1 MPREDPLWSPFVA
14 EQFLRAAEALV
25 EVVLRECLLFTVEE
39 VTGKEAEEEE
49 TEGEGRKKDPPVGKG
64 SSTKEAVKRKEAAN
78 QLMAAIVKVQ
88 RGKEREGEGARE
100 ISRAA
105 TVMEEEEKE
114 GNMAPDNKEK
124 ESSTE
129 EDLESVAVLEEDEV
143 QVAVIDEAKVV
154 ENSDAEAVV
163 EDNNEVVVLEDKG
176 KVQLE
181 GSDGMKVFGDKREV
195 LAQVVDDDD
204 IVVVEEDKEEE
215 EGDKVEEESKDK
227 EDAEEKT
234 EGEKSPSEDLPLPS
248 VPKRKNLSTTSS
260 DSSLGGGAEAKK
272 MRPNEA
278 GKTGKKPHRK
288 RLRCQAFI
296 ATWDCRNK

>member
-1 MPREDPLWSPFVA
+1 M
-14 EQFLRAAEALV
+14 
-25 EVVLRECLLFTVEE
+25 VLRECLLFTVEE

-49 TEGEGRKKDPPVGKG
+49 TEGEERKKDPPVGKG
-64 SSTKEAVKRKEAAN
+64 SSIKEAVKRKEAAN

-114 GNMAPDNKEK
+114 GNMGPDNKEK

-129 EDLESVAVLEEDEV
+129 EDLESVAVLEEDQV
-143 QVAVIDEAKVV
+143 QVTGFDEAKVV
-154 ENSDAEAVV
+154 GNSEAEAAV
-163 EDNNEVVVLEDKG
+163 EDNKEVVVLEDNCE
-176 KVQLE
+176 VQLE
-181 GSDGMKVFGDKREV
+181 GSEGVKVFGDKREV

-215 EGDKVEEESKDK
+215 EEGDKVEEQSEDKD
-227 EDAEEKT
+227 DANEEI
-234 EGEKSPSEDLPLPS
+234 EGEKSPAEDLPLPS